1 MERDPVVHVVRAP
14 ENLDASTV
22 PVFGR
27 RLEEIPE
34 GAAVDVDLAGVEF
47 IDSSGLRLLLMETA
61 RREGAASPAR
71 HLPTRRPTA
80 RTDGAPGPRQR
91 VSRGVSPNH
100 PAREDAACRPA
111 SAGTRRWPRWWPERS
126 P

>member
-61 RREGAASPAR
+61 RREGAGAR
-71 HLPTRRPTA
+71 VRLL
-80 RTDGAPGPRQR
+80 
-91 VSRGVSPNH
+91 H
-100 PAREDAACRPA
+100 PAHQVERILELCGLEDRLDIV
-111 SAGTRRWPRWWPERS
+111 R
-126 P
+126 